1 MPKIVPKKAPPVFN
15 RRRHRVFIFIFQQ
28 QPTTT
33 TTSRRPSQLGP
44 CATASCLVTTIADSL
59 LRAAARPWLFRLERK
74 TTGTFLIYGQP
85 RDRVCCDEGCCLLP
99 SVCRPF
105 RVEPVVVPAT
115 EFVAEL
121 KRAYWPGL
129 GGLGSYVDLYCKA
142 RYRDRGRRFFS
153 LLRLQP
159 QPATLSLAVV
169 AATTLVSFRSEFV
182 AEPKPAFGY
191 GLGACGTRSI
201 SGAKTANKI
210 DGVACEMIRSHFCRL
225 NQHNNSYIGEGVVM
239 FLVLVFFCVCAGY
252 SRYGRYMILDGWP
265 PQTKH
270 RCSQP
275 IFLQV
280 VNYILSQEKFL
291 QVSKI
296 SFFGYNIKDFGA

>member
-1 MPKIVPKKAPPVFN
+1 M
-15 RRRHRVFIFIFQQ
+15 
-28 QPTTT
+28 
-33 TTSRRPSQLGP
+33 
-44 CATASCLVTTIADSL
+44 
-59 LRAAARPWLFRLERK
+59 
-74 TTGTFLIYGQP
+74 
-85 RDRVCCDEGCCLLP
+85 CCDEGCCLLP

-182 AEPKPAFGY
+182 AEPKPAFGS